1 MTWQLLTSALTRTIT
16 RAARPPE
23 RLADALTHGVIRHN
37 LAWRGAR
44 AAHFDPARIE
54 AVLAAALAGDHQSQ
68 WELFDL
74 MEDTWPRLAKNIAEL
89 KRAVTSMRWTVQPWA
104 EADAPPTPEAME
116 RAALVEHAIWRM
128 RPEPAAGERDFTGLL
143 GDLFDAW
150 FKGLSLSE
158 IVWEERRLPDQG
170 AVFVPRAAT
179 WVHPVNY
186 ALTPEGRL
194 TLRLLM
200 TDRPGTA
207 AYYADLPA
215 YKFLVA
221 TAPHRATHFLGA
233 GLLRPL
239 AWWWMAQNFA
249 AEWQL
254 NYAQL
259 FGVPIRWATYAAGTP
274 AETISRIGEML
285 ANLGSAG
292 WAAFPEGTSLQLL
305 EGQKTAGTSPQ
316 EAIQDRA
323 DKYCDLLILGQTL
336 TSDPADRGTQ
346 ALGTV
351 HERIRADVIQA
362 AADWLASI
370 LNQQLIQ
377 AILELNYGDA
387 DNAPELR
394 AEPVR
399 QKDYLAQAQRDQI
412 LLSAGIELPKA
423 WFYERHDIPLPGSD
437 EEVIRRNTP
446 ETLGPP
452 LSGEPDAQAAQA
464 ARGGWAGEPP
474 SDGIAAAKARA
485 LAEAYRGALSPI
497 RDLILK
503 AQTPEAAYQA
513 VAAHFRD
520 WNPARVAAVVEEA
533 LQLAAAAGA
542 AAAATG
548 RPGTGVLHRR

>member
-1 MTWQLLTSALTRTIT
+1 MTWQLQASPQTQTIT
-16 RAARPPE
+16 RAARPPA
-23 RLADALTHGVIRHN
+23 RLADALTQGVIRHN

-44 AAHFDPARIE
+44 AAQFDPVRIE
-54 AVLAAALAGDHQSQ
+54 SVLSAALAGDHQSQ

-89 KRAVTSMRWTVQPWA
+89 KRAVTSMRWSVQPWA
-104 EADAPPTPEAME
+104 EADAPPTAEAIE

-128 RPEPAAGERDFTGLL
+128 RPDAASGERDFTGLL

-150 FKGLSLSE
+150 FKGLSLCE
-158 IVWEERRLPDQG
+158 LIWEERELPNQG
-170 AVFVPRAAT
+170 NVFVPRAT
-179 WVHPVNY
+179 HWVHPSNY
-186 ALTPEGRL
+186 ALTGEGQL
-194 TLRLLM
+194 VLRL
-200 TDRPGTA
+200 DQENRA
-207 AYYADLPA
+207 AALPP

-221 TAPHRATHFLGA
+221 TAPHRATHYLGA

-274 AETISRIGEML
+274 SETITRIGDML

-292 WAAFPEGTSLQLL
+292 WAAFPEGTNLQLL

-351 HERIRADVIQA
+351 HERIRGDVIQA
-362 AADWLASI
+362 AADWLASL
-370 LNQQLIQ
+370 LNQQLVT
-377 AILELNYGDA
+377 AVLELNYGEA

-412 LLSAGIELPKA
+412 LLQSGVELPRA
-423 WFYERHDIPLPGSD
+423 WFYERHDIPLPGPD

-446 ETLGPP
+446 EP
-452 LSGEPDAQAAQA
+452 LAPAGGPDAAAAQA
-464 ARGGWAGEPP
+464 GRADAAGWAAEPP
-474 SDGIAAAKARA
+474 SDAIAAAKAQA
-485 LAEAYRGALSPI
+485 LGQAYRGALSPI
-497 RDLILK
+497 RALILQ
-503 AQTPEAAYQA
+503 ARSPEEAYHA
-513 VAAHFRD
+513 VAAFFRD
-520 WNPARVAAVVEEA
+520 WSPEKVFTVTEEA

-542 AAAATG
+542 AAAASG
-548 RPGTGVLHRR
+548 RKSQET